1 MHRTSGM
8 NNWTA
13 RSGYRYRMS
22 VPGPIEPTRTG
33 WRYPDGTVKPFYK
46 RRSPTVIERRSLWA
60 RIVARVA
67 R

>member
-1 MHRTSGM
+1 MLKPRAKLLPDNPEAIVYTS
-8 NNWTA
+8 
-13 RSGYRYRMS
+13 R
-22 VPGPIEPTRTG
+22 G

-46 RRSPTVIERRSLWA
+46 ARVPTVIERRSLWA